1 MTNPY
6 KELGSFEPFAL
17 FGLQSMVFEAFKK
30 VTCAGIAGRV
40 KSEKKDI
47 EEAIYTLRR
56 AVIQCEE
63 IEEDFAAMWWLN
75 DIEAIINHYR
85 AVFGESKRLDAA
97 RHILLFCQ
105 TNNPGHLKDAIVIL
119 EHV

>member
-30 VTCAGIAGRV
+30 ATCAGIAGRV

-47 EEAIYTLRR
+47 EEAVYTLRR
-56 AVIQCEE
+56 AVIQCSEAKHL
-63 IEEDFAAMWWLN
+63 DFN
-75 DIEAIINHYR
+75 FDVDGIINHYR
-85 AVFGESKRLDAA
+85 AVFGDSKRLDAA
-97 RHILLFCQ
+97 RHILLFCK